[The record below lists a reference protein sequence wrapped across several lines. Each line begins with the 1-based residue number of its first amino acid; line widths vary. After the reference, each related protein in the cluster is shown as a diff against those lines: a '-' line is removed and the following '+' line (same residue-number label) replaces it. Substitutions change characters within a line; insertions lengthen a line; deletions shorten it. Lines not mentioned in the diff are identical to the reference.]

1 MILDGEVKKRIR
13 TLGDYVEP
21 CRHVSAAELEQ
32 GVASGFLVCKPQSAL
47 HTPEGPQATLRVD
60 VRLIS
65 AAKEGRFAEG
75 CPAWPLRR
83 RAGSIYSFI
92 SVGRTQNCDVW
103 IPDESISKLH
113 ALVRERDGAFDI
125 ADAGS
130 RNQTRVGDEVVPRR
144 GDGPPRGLTSG
155 AAVTFGSVETVF
167 FTAAGFL
174 RVVQAVAGFE
184 LA

>member
-13 TLGDYVEP
+13 TLGDYVEL
-21 CRHVSAAELEQ
+21 CQDLSTAELEK
-32 GVASGFLVCKPQSAL
+32 GLASGFLVCKPQSAL

-83 RAGSIYSFI
+83 REDSIYSFV

-103 IPDESISKLH
+103 IPDESVSKLH
-113 ALVRERDGAFDI
+113 ALVRERAGTFEI
-125 ADAGS
+125 VDAGS
-130 RNQTRVGDEVVPRR
+130 RNQTLVGAEVVPRR
-144 GDGPPRGLTSG
+144 GDGAPRGLTSG

-167 FTAAGFL
+167 FSAADFQ
-174 RVVQAVAGFE
+174 RVLQDLAGFE
-184 LA
+184 LM